1 MAKGTWIALG
11 ILGAIALVAVGVVGA
26 GIGTYN
32 SLTDES
38 VGIDGQAK
46 QVDVAYQRAFR
57 LVPQIVNLSD
67 KYVDKTSEA
76 YARVTALRAGVSDA
90 QNGTLAQKEAAAQ
103 QIGPTFNF
111 MVEAYPDIRFDA
123 VYQQVID
130 EIVNT
135 ENKIAA
141 EKVRYNDQVTAYN
154 AHRRKCCLPVFV
166 ANMFG
171 FEEREFIGFQDR
183 PNQGRFPEGEQI

>member
-11 ILGAIALVAVGVVGA
+11 ILAAIALVAVGVA
-26 GIGTYN
+26 ASGIGTYN
-32 SLTDES
+32 ALTNES
-38 VGIDGQAK
+38 VGIDGQSK
-46 QVDVAYQRAFR
+46 QVDVQYQRAFR

-76 YARVTALRAGVSDA
+76 YARVTALRAGVDQA

-111 MVEAYPDIRFDA
+111 MVEAYPDIQFDA

-154 AHRRKCCLPVFV
+154 AHRKRCCMPILV
-166 ANMFG
+166 ASLFG
-171 FEEREFIGFQDR
+171 FEEREFIGFTDR
-183 PNQGRFPEGEQI
+183 PNQTGFPADQQI